1 MEEVTDCEITDDSQL
16 PISDFNMEEL
26 KEKWTGEQLE
36 LSKLVSEVL
45 RKRNNHN
52 FLLKPLQ
59 VDEIPDAV
67 STVGRF
73 GGLDIS
79 FIEGDSVNACACY
92 VVINRN
98 LEVTHNCLC
107 KM

>member
-1 MEEVTDCEITDDSQL
+1 MEKVTDCEITDDSQL
-16 PISDFNMEEL
+16 LISDFNMEEL

-36 LSKLVSEVL
+36 LSKRVSEVL

-52 FLLKPLQ
+52 FPLKPLQ
-59 VDEIPDAV
+59 VDECPDAV
-67 STVGRF
+67 SSVGRF

-92 VVINRN
+92 VVINTN
-98 LEVTHNCLC
+98 FEVTHNCLY